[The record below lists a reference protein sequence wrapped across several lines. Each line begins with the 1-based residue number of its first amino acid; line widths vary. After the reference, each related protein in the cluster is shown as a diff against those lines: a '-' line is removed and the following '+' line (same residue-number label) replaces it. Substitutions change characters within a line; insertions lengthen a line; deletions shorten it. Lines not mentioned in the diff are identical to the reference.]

1 MVKFDNNVEE
11 KIFYKIVKLRP
22 ESFLGLA
29 KFFNIK
35 ILTETVD
42 KETKKAIPRSAE
54 EITVDIINE
63 YSKLN
68 RKQRRAIDK
77 IIDKA
82 IKDGD

>member
-1 MVKFDNNVEE
+1 MIKFDNNVEE

-35 ILTETVD
+35 ILTEKVD

-54 EITVDIINE
+54 EITVDI
-63 YSKLN
+63 K
-68 RKQRRAIDK
+68 DK
-77 IIDKA
+77 DTYGKGVLTSGIISTL
-82 IKDGD
+82 